1 MKRQKLN
8 RNTPTRFMRA
18 VNKYSRLGGDFQ
30 TAQIKA
36 ARDMGWQGDERQLI
50 LFCTRKWING
60 CGIVMASMP
69 RLIDRMARNLGAI
82 VCGWKWPV
90 GND

>member
-1 MKRQKLN
+1 
-8 RNTPTRFMRA
+8 MRA
-18 VNKYSRLGGDFQ
+18 VKKYSWLGCDFQ

-50 LFCTRKWING
+50 AFVTRKWINV

-69 RLIDRMARNLGAI
+69 RVIDRMARNLGAI
-82 VCGWKWPV
+82 VYGWEWPV